1 MNRDAFKSIRPVVL
15 GVVLT
20 LGSSTSVARATPEQ
34 NQVSN
39 QASSNDLSGIAPEF
53 TKLTQDLLFGDI
65 WKRPGLSQRD
75 KSLITVTVLATL
87 NRPEQIDFHLNKAL
101 ENGLTQEE
109 LVAAMTHTAF
119 YAGWPSAHSGLLHL
133 KTVLEK
139 RKAQKK

>member
-1 MNRDAFKSIRPVVL
+1 MNWGAFKSIRPFVL

-39 QASSNDLSGIAPEF
+39 QPSSNDLSVIAPEF

-87 NRPEQIDFHLNKAL
+87 NRPEQIDFHLNKAV

-109 LVAAMTHTAF
+109 LVAAMTHIAF

-133 KTVLEK
+133 KSVLEK

>member
-1 MNRDAFKSIRPVVL
+1 MNRAAFKSIRPFVL

-20 LGSSTSVARATPEQ
+20 LGSPTSVARATPEQ

-87 NRPEQIDFHLNKAL
+87 NRPEQIDFHLNKAV

-109 LVAAMTHTAF
+109 LVAAMTHIAF